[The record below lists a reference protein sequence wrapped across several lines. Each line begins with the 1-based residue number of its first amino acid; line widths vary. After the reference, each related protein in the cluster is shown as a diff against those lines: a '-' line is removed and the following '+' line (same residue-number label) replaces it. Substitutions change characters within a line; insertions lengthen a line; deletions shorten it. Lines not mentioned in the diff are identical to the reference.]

1 MVPSIG
7 KFTDKKQ
14 STDYHGLGTWGN
26 REFNVQFLF
35 EMMESSSSQ
44 MERWT
49 DGGDGCT
56 KMRRY
61 LMLLT

>member
-1 MVPSIG
+1 MGDGS
-7 KFTDKKQ
+7 
-14 STDYHGLGTWGN
+14 LCLMGT
-26 REFNVQFLF
+26 EFLF

-56 KMRRY
+56 KMRR
-61 LMLLT
+61 

>member
-14 STDYHGLGTWGN
+14 STDYHGLGKWGN

-35 EMMESSSSQ
+35 EMMESSGNGEQ
-44 MERWT
+44 
-49 DGGDGCT
+49 
-56 KMRRY
+56 
-61 LMLLT
+61 